1 MSPRGPYSCS
11 LLEHACD
18 FNGNYLRK
26 QPGFVIWLSIPVAN
40 GTGVTRQAS
49 EGEGTY
55 ATQVLPDE
63 RPKPARA
70 EARGGARRKCGSPA
84 RRVRGTMVRC
94 AAGYYRD
101 TRRRGRPRPRTC
113 GE

>member
-18 FNGNYLRK
+18 VNGNYLRK
-26 QPGFVIWLSIPVAN
+26 QPGFVTWLSIPVAN
-40 GTGVTRQAS
+40 GSGVTRQAGES
-49 EGEGTY
+49 EGAY
-55 ATQVLPDE
+55 ATYVLPDG
-63 RPKPARA
+63 RRKPAR
-70 EARGGARRKCGSPA
+70 RGARRQAREMRSPA

-94 AAGYYRD
+94 ATGYFLD
-101 TRRRGRPRPRTC
+101 TRRRGRPRPRTW